1 MQNTTKQ
8 NTTKQNTQA
17 TQAQATPTFAEI
29 YKTYK
34 QYFIQGKKNSKR
46 TKFIIPIK
54 ESKITQAERK
64 IITAYLQKHL
74 GKGKLGCA
82 TFKVGNE
89 FRVFIQN
96 SKIRQYQR
104 LIGRKIKYT
113 NQ

>member
-17 TQAQATPTFAEI
+17 TKAKAEPTFKQL

-46 TKFIIPIK
+46 VKFIIPIT

-74 GKGKLGCA
+74 GKGKAGCA

-89 FRVFIQN
+89 FRIFIQN
-96 SKIRQYQR
+96 SKIKQYSK
-104 LIGRKIKYT
+104 LINHSVKYL